1 MNSLNISEGLES
13 NLQTTKGNGILC
25 NYFNAILITRKRF
38 GNECCTG
45 PILSLCSL
53 SSYLDSVD
61 FHGENFLCRFK
72 KSNFSLNRTEKYC
85 SNISSN
91 VIALK

>member
-1 MNSLNISEGLES
+1 MASFFIRIKSSMNSLNISEGLES

-53 SSYLDSVD
+53 TSYLDSVD
-61 FHGENFLCRFK
+61 LHSEKLVCR
-72 KSNFSLNRTEKYC
+72 
-85 SNISSN
+85 
-91 VIALK
+91 LKNHPKW